1 MGSKTE
7 KDKMDGK
14 SFPILEDLGEE
25 EDANIKVRRASCRHF
40 CDGGGGDGGVVIRNN
55 NAYTC
60 NRVRHLYL

>member
-25 EDANIKVRRASCRHF
+25 EDANIKVRRGILETLR
-40 CDGGGGDGGVVIRNN
+40 DGGVVVCDNAFTCIRL
-55 NAYTC
+55 TQLC
-60 NRVRHLYL
+60 L

>member
-25 EDANIKVRRASCRHF
+25 EDANIKVRRAGILQAHAL
-40 CDGGGGDGGVVIRNN
+40 CDGGGGGSVATA
-55 NAYTC
+55 AYLSVTP
-60 NRVRHLYL
+60 L